1 MPQLLI
7 LLAAGAG
14 VFLVRRWYRDEQR
27 RIAAE
32 LARARKAMDQR
43 EAENVVQRSSAIPRP
58 GSIAQS
64 TTDRPQVPLASLL
77 PLT

>member
-14 VFLVRRWYRDEQR
+14 IFLARRWYRDEQR

-32 LARARKAMDQR
+32 LARARKAMDQQDAGNIVR
-43 EAENVVQRSSAIPRP
+43 LERDPATGVYSPRP
-58 GSIAQS
+58 H
-64 TTDRPQVPLASLL
+64 
-77 PLT
+77 

>member
-14 VFLVRRWYRDEQR
+14 IFLARRWYRDEQR

-32 LARARKAMDQR
+32 LARARKAMDQQ
-43 EAENVVQRSSAIPRP
+43 EAGTVVRLERDPATGVYRPRP
-58 GSIAQS
+58 H
-64 TTDRPQVPLASLL
+64 
-77 PLT
+77 

>member
-14 VFLVRRWYRDEQR
+14 MFLARRWYRDEQR

-32 LARARKAMDQR
+32 LARARKAMDQ
-43 EAENVVQRSSAIPRP
+43 EAAGNIVRLERDPATGIYSPRR
-58 GSIAQS
+58 G
-64 TTDRPQVPLASLL
+64 
-77 PLT
+77 

>member
-14 VFLVRRWYRDEQR
+14 IFLARRWYRDEQR

-32 LARARKAMDQR
+32 LARARKAMDQ
-43 EAENVVQRSSAIPRP
+43 EAAGNIVRLERDPATGIYSPRR
-58 GSIAQS
+58 G
-64 TTDRPQVPLASLL
+64 
-77 PLT
+77 

>member
-14 VFLVRRWYRDEQR
+14 MVLARRWYRDEQR

-32 LARARKAMDQR
+32 LGRARKAMDQQ
-43 EAENVVQRSSAIPRP
+43 EAGKIV
-58 GSIAQS
+58 
-64 TTDRPQVPLASLL
+64 SLERD
-77 PLT
+77 PATGVYSPKVR

>member
-14 VFLVRRWYRDEQR
+14 ILLARRWYRDEQR

-32 LARARKAMDQR
+32 LARARKAMDQQ
-43 EAENVVQRSSAIPRP
+43 EA
-58 GSIAQS
+58 GSIVRLERDPATGVYS
-64 TTDRPQVPLASLL
+64 PKPH
-77 PLT
+77 

>member
-14 VFLVRRWYRDEQR
+14 IFLARRWYRDEQR

-32 LARARKAMDQR
+32 LARARKAMDQQ
-43 EAENVVQRSSAIPRP
+43 EAGNIVRLERDQATGVYSPRP
-58 GSIAQS
+58 H
-64 TTDRPQVPLASLL
+64 
-77 PLT
+77 

>member
-14 VFLVRRWYRDEQR
+14 IFLARRWYRDEQR

-32 LARARKAMDQR
+32 LARARKAMDQQ
-43 EAENVVQRSSAIPRP
+43 EA
-58 GSIAQS
+58 GSTVRLERDPATGVYS
-64 TTDRPQVPLASLL
+64 PKPH
-77 PLT
+77 

>member
-14 VFLVRRWYRDEQR
+14 IFLARRWYRDEQR

-32 LARARKAMDQR
+32 LARARKAMDQQKAGNIVR
-43 EAENVVQRSSAIPRP
+43 LERDPATGVYSPRP
-58 GSIAQS
+58 H
-64 TTDRPQVPLASLL
+64 
-77 PLT
+77 

>member
-14 VFLVRRWYRDEQR
+14 IFLARRWYRDEQR

-32 LARARKAMDQR
+32 LARARKAMDQQ
-43 EAENVVQRSSAIPRP
+43 EAGTIVRLERDPATGVYSPRP
-58 GSIAQS
+58 H
-64 TTDRPQVPLASLL
+64 
-77 PLT
+77 

>member
-27 RIAAE
+27 RIAAD
-32 LARARKAMDQR
+32 LARARKTMDQQ
-43 EAENVVQRSSAIPRP
+43 AAGTVVRLERDPSTGVYRP
-58 GSIAQS
+58 KG
-64 TTDRPQVPLASLL
+64 R
-77 PLT
+77 

>member
-14 VFLVRRWYRDEQR
+14 MFLARRWYRDEQR

-32 LARARKAMDQR
+32 LARARKAMDQQTAGNIVR
-43 EAENVVQRSSAIPRP
+43 LERDPATGIYSPRR
-58 GSIAQS
+58 G
-64 TTDRPQVPLASLL
+64 
-77 PLT
+77 